1 MQTVEEKIRQRR
13 RQMLVHSFLYYE
25 LDSNIIDDYTWSKWG
40 VELAEL
46 QKKYPKESAEV
57 EYADL
62 FSDWD
67 GSSGAHLVYDEKIKS
82 IAYRLYCKQWGLKP
96 EIVKSIEKSQ
106 SKSQK
111 SIDKNTKIAEKMQKP
126 ELKVL
131 KKQKTTKK
139 SSTRSLF

>member
-1 MQTVEEKIRQRR
+1 MKQTVAEKIRQRR

-25 LDSNIIDDYTWSKWG
+25 LDSNIIDDHTWSMWG

-67 GSSGAHLVYDEKIKS
+67 GSSGAHLVYDDTIKS

-96 EIVKSIEKSQ
+96 EIAKSNN
-106 SKSQK
+106 
-111 SIDKNTKIAEKMQKP
+111 KNTKIAQKMQKP
-126 ELKVL
+126 ELKVP
-131 KKQKTTKK
+131 KKQKTMKK

>member
-1 MQTVEEKIRQRR
+1 MKQTVAEKIRQRR

-40 VELAEL
+40 IELAEL

-96 EIVKSIEKSQ
+96 EIVESNN
-106 SKSQK
+106 
-111 SIDKNTKIAEKMQKP
+111 KNTKIAQKMQKP
-126 ELKVL
+126 ELKVP
-131 KKQKTTKK
+131 KKQKTMKK

>member
-1 MQTVEEKIRQRR
+1 MKQTVAEKIRQRR

-25 LDSNIIDDYTWSKWG
+25 LDSNIIDDHTWSMWG

-96 EIVKSIEKSQ
+96 EIAKSNNI
-106 SKSQK
+106 
-111 SIDKNTKIAEKMQKP
+111 NTKFAEKMQKP
-126 ELKVL
+126 ELKVQ
-131 KKQKTTKK
+131 KKQKTMKK

>member
-1 MQTVEEKIRQRR
+1 MTISEKIRQRR

-25 LDSNIIDDYTWSKWG
+25 LDSNIIDDHTWSMWG

-96 EIVKSIEKSQ
+96 DIVKSNNI
-106 SKSQK
+106 
-111 SIDKNTKIAEKMQKP
+111 NTKIAEKMQKP
-126 ELKVL
+126 DLWH
-131 KKQKTTKK
+131 KKAIKKK
-139 SSTRSLF
+139 SATRSLF

>member
-1 MQTVEEKIRQRR
+1 MTIAEKIRQRR

-25 LDSNIIDDYTWSKWG
+25 LDSNIISDYAWSKWG

-62 FSDWD
+62 FKDWD
-67 GSSGAHLVYDEKIKS
+67 GSSGAHLVYDDKIKS

-96 EIVKSIEKSQ
+96 EVVKSKNIK
-106 SKSQK
+106 SKSVEKVQEPVGK
-111 SIDKNTKIAEKMQKP
+111 SLNPTKT
-126 ELKVL
+126 V
-131 KKQKTTKK
+131 KK
-139 SSTRSLF
+139 SAKKTASRSLF

>member
-1 MQTVEEKIRQRR
+1 MKQTVAEKIRQRR

-25 LDSNIIDDYTWSKWG
+25 LDSNIIDDHTWSKWG

-67 GSSGAHLVYDEKIKS
+67 GSSGAHLVYDDNIKS
-82 IAYRLYCKQWGLKP
+82 IAYRMYCKQWGLKP
-96 EIVKSIEKSQ
+96 EIVKSNNI
-106 SKSQK
+106 
-111 SIDKNTKIAEKMQKP
+111 NTKFAEKMQKP
-126 ELKVL
+126 ELKVQ
-131 KKQKTTKK
+131 KKQKTMKK

>member
-1 MQTVEEKIRQRR
+1 MKQPVAEKIRQRR

-25 LDSNIIDDYTWSKWG
+25 LDSNIIDDHTWSMWG

-62 FSDWD
+62 FKDWD
-67 GSSGAHLVYDEKIKS
+67 GSSGAHLIYDDKIKS
-82 IAYRLYCKQWGLKP
+82 IAYRMYCKQWELKP
-96 EIVKSIEKSQ
+96 EIVESNN
-106 SKSQK
+106 
-111 SIDKNTKIAEKMQKP
+111 KNTKIAQKMQKP
-126 ELKVL
+126 ELKVP
-131 KKQKTTKK
+131 KKQKTMKK